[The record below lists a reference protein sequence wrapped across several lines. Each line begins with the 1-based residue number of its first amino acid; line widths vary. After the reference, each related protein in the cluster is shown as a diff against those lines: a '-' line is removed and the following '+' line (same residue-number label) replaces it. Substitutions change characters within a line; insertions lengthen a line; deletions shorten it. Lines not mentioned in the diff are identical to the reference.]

1 MGLYKVNLIE
11 IKRCGVG
18 IALAAAMFVAV
29 PTHSFANN
37 SVNLNDV
44 QKQLVL
50 VAQSADDEDDV
61 NDPLESVNRSIF
73 AFNEFVQTYF
83 LNPVADLYNDSLPAV
98 FRSGVSNFFTNLAT
112 PVTVANQLLQGD
124 PEQALLS
131 VGKFMANTVVGIGG
145 LADVS
150 GELGHPVRSE
160 DFGQTLGVWGVEEGF
175 YLVLPIFGPSSPRD
189 VVGKFIVDPYFDA
202 SGNWI
207 SNTNKDALDW
217 SLKVV
222 GGVSEY
228 ADVADDLNQIRKTSV
243 DYYAAIRSLY
253 RQKRKSEI
261 NNGQQLELPPIPDL
275 GYDLTPTA
283 VGNSV
288 AGAN

>member
-1 MGLYKVNLIE
+1 MNLID
-11 IKRCGVG
+11 IKRKGVG
-18 IALAAAMFVAV
+18 LAAAAALFMAA
-29 PTHSFANN
+29 PSHSFAND
-37 SVNLNDV
+37 SVPFNDT
-44 QKQLVL
+44 QKQHMLI
-50 VAQSADDEDDV
+50 AQSADDEDDV
-61 NDPLESVNRSIF
+61 NDPLESINRSIF
-73 AFNEFVQTYF
+73 EFNDFIQTYF
-83 LNPVADLYNDSLPAV
+83 LNPVADLYNDNLPAV
-98 FRSGVSNFFTNLAT
+98 FRSGVSNFLTNLAT

-131 VGKFMANTVVGIGG
+131 VGKFMANTIVGIGG
-145 LADVS
+145 LADVA

-189 VVGKFIVDPYFDA
+189 VIGKFIVDPYFDA

-207 SNTNKDALDW
+207 SNTDRDAMDW

-222 GGVSEY
+222 DGVSEY
-228 ADVADDLNQIRKTSV
+228 AGVADDLRQIRKTSV

-261 NNGQQLELPPIPDL
+261 NNGEQLELPPIPDL
-275 GYDLTPTA
+275 GYDMSPATFDSTI
-283 VGNSV
+283 
-288 AGAN
+288 AGTN